1 MEKKFTENEKK
12 TYEYIK
18 QCIEEGY
25 PPSIRE
31 ICAHCGFRSTS
42 TAHRAINSLT
52 DKGLLEK
59 ADNLKRAIRL
69 AGSAVIKV
77 PLVGTVTAGEPI
89 TAIENISDYIDFNPA
104 KSYDGE
110 LFALKVRG
118 NSMINAAIL
127 NGDIVIAEQTAS
139 VENGE
144 IAVILVENE
153 RATVK
158 RFYKEDG
165 WYRLQ
170 PENDTMQPIYTDSA
184 SILGRVVA
192 VIRYL

>member
-1 MEKKFTENEKK
+1 MEKNFTENEKK

-18 QCIEEGY
+18 QCIEDGY

-31 ICAHCGFRSTS
+31 ICIHCGFKSTS

-52 DKGLLEK
+52 EKGVLQK
-59 ADNLKRAIRL
+59 IDNLKRAIRL
-69 AGSAVIKV
+69 AGSPTLKV

-89 TAIENISDYIDFNPA
+89 TAIENITDYIDFNPP
-104 KSYDGE
+104 KNFEGE
-110 LFALKVRG
+110 LFALKIRG

-127 NGDIVIAEQTAS
+127 NGDIVIAEQTDS
-139 VENGE
+139 VRNGE

-153 RATVK
+153 KATVK
-158 RFYKEDG
+158 RFFKEDG

-170 PENDTMQPIYTDSA
+170 PENDAMQPIYTDNA

-192 VIRYL
+192 VIRYF